1 MSEVVAIIPARGGSK
16 GVVRKNLQRVA
27 GVPLV
32 ARAVDAARRTAAVDR
47 VVVTTDDADIAA
59 VAAEWGAEVIERPAD
74 LAGDQAS
81 SESALL
87 HALDVLEARKV
98 DVGVVAF
105 LQSTSPFIDV
115 DALAAAVQL
124 VRSRR
129 RDSVFSAVET
139 YGFLWEKGLGG
150 AAEPVNHEIDVRP
163 RRQDREPHYLETGGF
178 YVMRAAGFRAAHHRF
193 FGSVGIAEVA
203 PRTSIE
209 IDTLEELEL
218 ARTLA
223 PLLDRDARGGMP
235 AVAAVVTDFDGVH
248 TDDTVLVDQNGI
260 ESVTVSR
267 SDGMGVALLRAAG
280 IPFLILSTEAN
291 PVVAA
296 RARKLGVEVR
306 QAASDKAAVLREWAA
321 ERGIALSR
329 IAYLGND
336 VNDLACLD
344 LVGWPVAV
352 PDAHPRVLSAAR
364 TVLDRPGG
372 DGAVRDLAERVLA
385 GRDTADGGRRPAHS
399 EGGDAPSRSDGR
411 RDEASDHP
419 TAPLEAS

>member
-1 MSEVVAIIPARGGSK
+1 MSEVVAVIPARGGSK
-16 GVVRKNLQRVA
+16 GVPRKNLQRVG
-27 GVPLV
+27 GVPLI
-32 ARAVDAARRTAAVDR
+32 ARAVEAARRCPAVDR

-59 VAAEWGAEVIERPAD
+59 VAAEWGAEVVERPAD
-74 LAGDQAS
+74 LSGDEAS
-81 SESALL
+81 SESALV
-87 HALDVLEARKV
+87 HALDKLEARRV
-98 DVGVVAF
+98 DVGIVAF
-105 LQSTSPFIDV
+105 LQATSPFIDV
-115 DALAAAVQL
+115 DALSAAVHL

-139 YGFLWEKGLGG
+139 FGFLWEKGIGG

-163 RRQDREPHYLETGGF
+163 RRQDRDPHYLETGGF

-203 PRTSIE
+203 QRSAIE
-209 IDTLEELEL
+209 IDTADELEL
-218 ARTLA
+218 ARRLA
-223 PLLDRDARGGMP
+223 PLLDARSQRDA
-235 AVAAVVTDFDGVH
+235 VITVDAVVTDFDGVH
-248 TDDTVLVDQNGI
+248 TDDTVEVDQDGV

-267 SDGMGVALLRAAG
+267 SDGMGVSLLRAAG

-306 QAASDKAAVLREWAA
+306 QAAADKAAVLREWAQ
-321 ERGIALSR
+321 ERGIAPSR
-329 IAYLGND
+329 VAYLGND
-336 VNDLACLD
+336 VNDLDCLE

-352 PDAHPRVLSAAR
+352 PDAHPLVLSAAR
-364 TVLDRPGG
+364 VVLDRPGG

-385 GRDTADGGRRPAHS
+385 GRART
-399 EGGDAPSRSDGR
+399 DAT
-411 RDEASDHP
+411 DEARAHP